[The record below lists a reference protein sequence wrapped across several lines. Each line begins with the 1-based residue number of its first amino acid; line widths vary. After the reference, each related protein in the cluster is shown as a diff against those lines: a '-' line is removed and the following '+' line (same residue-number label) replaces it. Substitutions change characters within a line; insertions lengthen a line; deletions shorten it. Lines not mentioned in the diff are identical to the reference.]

1 MIKDID
7 IRQVL
12 LKKLSAEYR
21 YDPDTIIIEELGLC
35 QGEARIDLALVNGFI
50 HGYEIKSERD
60 TLERLPSQIEIYC
73 RTLDTVTIVA
83 SSRHLEN
90 SKKVVPLWWGIA
102 EAKEINDRIKILHFR
117 SPRSNPHIEPDA
129 IVQLLWRD
137 EALKVLRKCNIHR
150 GVISKPRSLI
160 WERLVENLTIDELR
174 AVVRQTLKS
183 RKNWRSA
190 LQQG

>member
-83 SSRHLEN
+83 IMFL
-90 SKKVVPLWWGIA
+90 
-102 EAKEINDRIKILHFR
+102 
-117 SPRSNPHIEPDA
+117 
-129 IVQLLWRD
+129 
-137 EALKVLRKCNIHR
+137 
-150 GVISKPRSLI
+150 
-160 WERLVENLTIDELR
+160 NLYTF
-174 AVVRQTLKS
+174 
-183 RKNWRSA
+183 
-190 LQQG
+190 